1 MESIFQT
8 IHFNPMDFL
17 FQCINILVII
27 FVLNKF
33 LFKRVG
39 KVIDARKKEI
49 EDNMAGV
56 DSAWQEVKDK
66 EATYTG
72 LMTQAKQKYQTI
84 IDTASKEGEALKQHL
99 QDQAKEEAA
108 SMLSQAKK
116 DIQIEKR
123 QALDSIQDEVATLV
137 ANGTRA
143 ILKKE
148 IDPEMQ
154 KDLVNDFV
162 KETGEVNG

>member
-8 IHFNPMDFL
+8 IHLDPMDFL

-33 LFKRVG
+33 LFKNVG

-49 EDNMAGV
+49 EDNLAGV

-72 LMTQAKQKYQTI
+72 LMTQAKQEYQTI
-84 IDTASKEGEALKQHL
+84 IDSASKEGEALKQHL
-99 QDQAKEEAA
+99 QTQAKEEAA
-108 SMLSQAKK
+108 NILSQAKK
-116 DIQIEKR
+116 NIQIEKR

-137 ANGTRA
+137 ASGTRA

-148 IDPEMQ
+148 IDPGMQ
-154 KDLVNDFV
+154 KDLVTDFV
-162 KETGEVNG
+162 KETGELNG